1 MESKNQKIVLHNYML
16 VAVNDVTTAN
26 EKGVRESILTFK
38 QTWASPASS
47 LFTKVYKIKVNSDQ
61 FDSEMAIDMLS
72 DGVNDSSIVFP
83 GYVQNGQLT
92 LLAKLEPSDMYLKD
106 YETIISTNLV
116 RQLQLTSRVQ

>member
-1 MESKNQKIVLHNYML
+1 MKHFLKEIVLHNYML

-26 EKGVRESILTFK
+26 DKGVRESILTFK
-38 QTWASPASS
+38 QTWASLASS

-72 DGVNDSSIVFP
+72 DGVNDNGIVFP

-92 LLAKLEPSDMYLKD
+92 VLTKLEPSNTWLED
-106 YETIISTNLV
+106 YEKIIRANVVTELTNMLTI
-116 RQLQLTSRVQ
+116 

>member
-116 RQLQLTSRVQ
+116 R

>member
-26 EKGVRESILTFK
+26 EKGVREAILTFK

-72 DGVNDSSIVFP
+72 DGVNDNGIVFP

-92 LLAKLEPSDMYLKD
+92 LLSKLEPSDICLED
-106 YETIISTNLV
+106 YETIISENLV
-116 RQLQLTSRVQ
+116 R

>member
-26 EKGVRESILTFK
+26 DKGVLESILTFK
-38 QTWASPASS
+38 QTWTSPASS

-72 DGVNDSSIVFP
+72 DEVNDNNIVFP
-83 GYVQNGQLT
+83 GYVRNGQLT
-92 LLAKLEPSDMYLKD
+92 LLAKLEPSGIHLKD
-106 YETIISTNLV
+106 YEKIISANLV
-116 RQLQLTSRVQ
+116 K